1 MPGTLPPDENCSGS
15 SGPVSPSSV
24 RSLYPNIVPPAMS
37 AAVLGFLLMNAK
49 SFGMITF
56 VSLKS
61 HLPAVKTS
69 LLMNLPKELPKSK
82 KDPSRR
88 GQLSFRNLPIA
99 FNFSLFSLSLHQSV
113 NFLRT
118 LPTKVIKKNFKI
130 LSNTLFTGASAFC
143 TVPTR
148 PLKIPDSNL
157 SSAAPLLAVSLSLL
171 VFAAIFFLNFSS
183 ACSVARIELTDFSIS
198 PRIS

>member
-1 MPGTLPPDENCSGS
+1 
-15 SGPVSPSSV
+15 
-24 RSLYPNIVPPAMS
+24 MS

-99 FNFSLFSLSLHQSV
+99 SNFSWFSSSLHQSTSFV
-113 NFLRT
+113 RI
-118 LPTKVIKKNFKI
+118 LPTKVMKKKLKS
-130 LSNTLFTGASAFC
+130 LSSKLFTGAIAFC

-148 PLKIPDSNL
+148 PLKTFDSNL
-157 SSAAPLLAVSLSLL
+157 SSAAPLLTVSLCLL
-171 VFAAIFFLNFSS
+171 VFDARFFLNFSS
-183 ACSVARIELTDFSIS
+183 ACSVARMELTDLSMS